1 MSERVTDPEAIALL
15 EALVRIPTP
24 SGAEGAAA
32 AFLVDWM
39 ARRGFRAWTDEAG
52 NAIGVLGEGP
62 RTLLLLGHLDTVP
75 GEIPVRIEGDRLYGR
90 GAVDAKGPLAAAT
103 VAVARV
109 GARPGWRWAVVGA
122 VEEEAATSRG
132 ARHLL
137 QTWPRPDMV
146 LILEPSGADAVTL
159 GYKGRMLL
167 HVRLEAPNRH
177 TAVPEPNPAER
188 LVELWI
194 ALREQARSAA
204 PAERVFDQILPA
216 LRRLAADGDG
226 LREWAEMTVGFR
238 LPEAWPPERWREA
251 IRPILEAAGATW
263 WTEGEEPAWRA
274 SPDTPLVQALLA
286 GIRGEGRRPR
296 LLLKSG
302 TSDMNVVGPVWRCP
316 IAAYGP
322 GDARLDHTPEE
333 HIALPEY
340 LCGIRVLA
348 RALERIAGHPA
359 SEETPNPSIHSQEG
373 SHAAGSLLHHRIDAA

>member
-1 MSERVTDPEAIALL
+1 MNGPVEDPEAVALL
-15 EALVRIPTP
+15 EELVRIPSP
-24 SGAEGAAA
+24 SGAEGEAA
-32 AFLVDWM
+32 AFLRDWM
-39 ARRGFRAWTDEAG
+39 ARHGFEAWIDEAG

-75 GEIPVRIEGDRLYGR
+75 GEIPVRVENGRLYGR
-90 GAVDAKGPLAAAT
+90 GAVDAKGPLAAAA

-109 GARPGWRWAVVGA
+109 GARPGWRWVVVGA

-137 QTWPRPDMV
+137 RTWPRPDMV
-146 LILEPSGADAVTL
+146 LILEPSRAHAITL
-159 GYKGRMLL
+159 GYKGRLLL

-194 ALREQARSAA
+194 ALRESARSASSGGSLFEQVT
-204 PAERVFDQILPA
+204 PS
-216 LRRLAADGDG
+216 LRRLLADGDG
-226 LREWAEMTVGFR
+226 LREWAAMTVSFR

-251 IRPILEAAGATW
+251 IRPMLEAAGAAW
-263 WTEGEEPAWRA
+263 RTEGEEPAWRA
-274 SPDTPLVQALLA
+274 PADTPLVRALLA
-286 GIRGEGRRPR
+286 GIRGEGLRPR
-296 LLLKSG
+296 FLLKSG

-333 HIALPEY
+333 HIELREY
-340 LCGIRVLA
+340 QTGIRVLA
-348 RALERIAGHPA
+348 RALEEIALQA
-359 SEETPNPSIHSQEG
+359 I
-373 SHAAGSLLHHRIDAA
+373 